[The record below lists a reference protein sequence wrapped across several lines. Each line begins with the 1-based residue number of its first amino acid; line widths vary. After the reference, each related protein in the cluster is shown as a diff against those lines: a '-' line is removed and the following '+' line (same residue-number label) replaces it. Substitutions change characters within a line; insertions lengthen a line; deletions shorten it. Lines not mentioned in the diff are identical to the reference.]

1 MWSLSGRAGL
11 RPASRRL
18 RLRPGRDLRRHTG
31 SAPRAQLAPPL
42 LRLLLPDAQ
51 EPEYVD
57 RDAEDAD
64 TEEAEE
70 AEAEG
75 LMLHGQAPHM
85 VDWMV

>member
-1 MWSLSGRAGL
+1 
-11 RPASRRL
+11 
-18 RLRPGRDLRRHTG
+18 
-31 SAPRAQLAPPL
+31 
-42 LRLLLPDAQ
+42 
-51 EPEYVD
+51 VD